1 MMRSGGAI
9 CRLEAPK
16 LTEPEWQTAL
26 EFSNAM
32 RIERYPQEQ
41 PETLEAFQAR
51 LLNVNPIFEPF
62 FWGYWDQAGESL
74 LGFAELD
81 IFRTESNQHLAE
93 TSIEVLHAHRR
104 RGIGTRLLGEV
115 VAAARHAER
124 RLLIGDS
131 NRAIPAGE
139 AFARRIGARHGMDEH
154 VVELDLAEVNRDL
167 LERWI
172 ERAAERAG
180 DFELGV
186 WEGAYA
192 EEDLDDAVAMHE
204 AARAIPHGDLEIESW
219 SVTKDH
225 LREVDRANQRR
236 GITQWTIFA
245 RHRPS
250 GEIAGFTMLRTDPS
264 SPGMMTVSLTAV
276 FERYQQRGLGRW
288 LKAAITTKVLNERP
302 DITRIRTGNAVSN
315 APMRHINDQLGFK
328 LVDVVTG
335 WQIEVD
341 VAQKYVAETS
351 KEQHGPLGNP

>member
-1 MMRSGGAI
+1 M
-9 CRLEAPK
+9 LEPLS
-16 LTEPEWQTAL
+16 LTEPEWRAAAN
-26 EFSNAM
+26 FSNVM
-32 RIERYPQEQ
+32 RAERYPHEQ
-41 PETLEAFQAR
+41 PETLEALQAR

-62 FWGYWDQAGESL
+62 FWGCWDQTHESL
-74 LGFAELD
+74 LGFAVLS
-81 IFRTESNQHLAE
+81 IFRTENNRHLAV
-93 TSIEVLHAHRR
+93 TSIEVLHTHRR
-104 RGIGTRLLGEV
+104 RGIGARLLGEV

>member
-1 MMRSGGAI
+1 L
-9 CRLEAPK
+9 LEPLS
-16 LTEPEWQTAL
+16 LTEPEWRAAAN
-26 EFSNAM
+26 FSNVM
-32 RIERYPQEQ
+32 RAERYPHEQ
-41 PETLEAFQAR
+41 PETLEALQAR

-62 FWGYWDQAGESL
+62 FWGCWDQTHESL
-74 LGFAELD
+74 LGFAVLS
-81 IFRTESNQHLAE
+81 IFRTENNRHLAV
-93 TSIEVLHAHRR
+93 TSIEVLHTHRR
-104 RGIGTRLLGEV
+104 RGIGARLLGEV